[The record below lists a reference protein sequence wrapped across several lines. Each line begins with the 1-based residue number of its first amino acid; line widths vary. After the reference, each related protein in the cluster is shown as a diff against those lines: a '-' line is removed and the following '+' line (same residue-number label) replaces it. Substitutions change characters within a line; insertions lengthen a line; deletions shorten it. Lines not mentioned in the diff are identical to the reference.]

1 MGTTMVPRCG
11 ERDDPWFEALPSDDV
26 TEIVRGESPDQVG
39 ELLHFVHECD
49 GCVAFVARERNT
61 FVTMRRILPGL
72 IGLVCALGVV
82 ASLVTPTMSSSAAAS
97 PADLSSTIVAT
108 PVPAART
115 EPESGPQLTAAVWR
129 MAIGQAV
136 IDAGETKL
144 GSPYVYSASGP
155 NAFDCSGFTR
165 WAWMQMGVT
174 LPHNSG
180 AQWDAVDRID
190 LDELLPGDIVFD
202 WGPGESSPGHVG
214 LYVGDGMMIHAPN
227 GGGVVRY
234 DPLTWWTGATVA
246 AGRVR

>member
-1 MGTTMVPRCG
+1 
-11 ERDDPWFEALPSDDV
+11 
-26 TEIVRGESPDQVG
+26 
-39 ELLHFVHECD
+39 
-49 GCVAFVARERNT
+49 
-61 FVTMRRILPGL
+61 MRRILPGL
-72 IGLVCALGVV
+72 LGLVCALSVI
-82 ASLVTPTMSSSAAAS
+82 ASLMTSTMSSTASAS
-97 PADLSSTIVAT
+97 PTDGSTDRAVAEL
-108 PVPAART
+108 PAAPRT

-136 IDAGETKL
+136 IDAGETRL
-144 GSPYVYSASGP
+144 GRPYVYSASGP
-155 NAFDCSGFTR
+155 EAFDCSGFTR

-180 AQWDAVDRID
+180 AQWDAVERIG
-190 LDELLPGDIVFD
+190 LDELQPGDIVFD

-234 DPLTWWTGATVA
+234 DPLAWWTGATVA